1 MHRSGSASLSLSVR
15 AQRLHSLPQSPLSN
29 VRPCRS
35 TRLSFERWV
44 HTKLVTTIAY
54 RLPSRRERSFALH
67 SPHARRW
74 GIKTYST
81 SQVFSLPD
89 TRQIEIAQMSD
100 EIIFSA
106 DQPSDLPE
114 RASKLL
120 SKWELTA
127 SRKGITRQYTF
138 PSFSKAWKFMSSVT
152 DEIKLKN
159 HHPSWSNVYNQVSIE
174 WTTHKPEG
182 LSVKDVEMAE
192 KCDRIANDIGL
203 KA

>member
-1 MHRSGSASLSLSVR
+1 
-15 AQRLHSLPQSPLSN
+15 
-29 VRPCRS
+29 
-35 TRLSFERWV
+35 
-44 HTKLVTTIAY
+44 
-54 RLPSRRERSFALH
+54 
-67 SPHARRW
+67 
-74 GIKTYST
+74 
-81 SQVFSLPD
+81 
-89 TRQIEIAQMSD
+89 MSD
-100 EIIFSA
+100 NIIFSA
-106 DQPSDLPE
+106 DQPPDLPE

-120 SKWELTA
+120 STWELTA
-127 SRKGITRQYTF
+127 SRKGIMRQYTF

-159 HHPSWSNVYNQVSIE
+159 HHPSWSNVYNKVSIE